1 MDNSVNFYASHLQ
14 YCAERL
20 PSGKF
25 ILLGQL
31 FKWYSIAVDKG
42 QRSICAYLVVRS
54 TQYSTRGTAGHTD
67 STDKGSVDLVDLYN
81 VRFFCKNALP
91 LEFRQRNFGQFVAT
105 FYVLSILC
113 VSRMIHMTFHK

>member
-1 MDNSVNFYASHLQ
+1 MDNIVNFYASHLQ

-31 FKWYSIAVDKG
+31 FKWYTIAVDKG
-42 QRSICAYLVVRS
+42 QRSICAYL
-54 TQYSTRGTAGHTD
+54 QYAVQYPVLLDTD
-67 STDKGSVDLVDLYN
+67 STDKRSVDLVDLYN

-105 FYVLSILC
+105 FYVLAILR
-113 VSRMIHMTFHK
+113 VGRMIHMTFDK

>member
-1 MDNSVNFYASHLQ
+1 MVFHSS
-14 YCAERL
+14 
-20 PSGKF
+20 
-25 ILLGQL
+25 
-31 FKWYSIAVDKG
+31 G
-42 QRSICAYLVVRS
+42 QRSEVDLCVSGS
-54 TQYSTRGTAGHTD
+54 TQHTVQYPVLLDTD

-113 VSRMIHMTFHK
+113 VSRMIHMTFDK